1 MPSSP
6 KYDHET
12 IRRYVL
18 GGLTAK
24 QIAAR
29 LGCSSA
35 VVWSVMRAMAKA
47 KVTSE
52 CALVNEQRYNA

>member
-1 MPSSP
+1 MPMKP
-6 KYDHET
+6 VYDHET

-29 LGCSSA
+29 LGCSRAIVWKIMRDMDGSKVTGRRA
-35 VVWSVMRAMAKA
+35 VVSR
-47 KVTSE
+47 
-52 CALVNEQRYNA
+52 

>member
-1 MPSSP
+1 MPMSP
-6 KYDHET
+6 KFDHET

-35 VVWSVMRAMAKA
+35 VVWSVMRAMANGKVSTDRAMA
-47 KVTSE
+47 K
-52 CALVNEQRYNA
+52 Q